1 MHVPTID
8 IAPYL
13 DGSARAAV
21 AARVARTFE
30 EIEFLAVTG
39 HGIPVQIVERA
50 FERSRAFFDLPQERK
65 DPRHPTVPS
74 RQRGYHGFATRGLAY
89 TLGEKAPPNL
99 REPYFLGPIDD
110 HRDHFRSQPVRRFGA
125 RVTFPQVSRQFPR
138 KPCVC
143 RPPAEAEA
151 AYHRCLKQED
161 LGWVTHTNG
170 RSRRH
175 FCPEP
180 VGTIRYQS
188 NNSGHLRGRPRET
201 GRRPVMNVPWMKS
214 PAMPRRSTSS
224 PTG

>member
-8 IAPYL
+8 IAPFL

-110 HRDHFRSQPVRRFGA
+110 HRDHFRSQPVRPPRGA
-125 RVTFPQVSRQFPR
+125 LVVNLGDMMTRWTSDRWTSALHRV
-138 KPCVC
+138 
-143 RPPAEAEA
+143 
-151 AYHRCLKQED
+151 
-161 LGWVTHTNG
+161 GN
-170 RSRRH
+170 
-175 FCPEP
+175 
-180 VGTIRYQS
+180 
-188 NNSGHLRGRPRET
+188 PREL
-201 GRRPVMNVPWMKS
+201 GSARSHRRTIGFFLHRDFEATIEAIPSCGPPNEAPKYPPISAGAHIAMKI
-214 PAMPRRSTSS
+214 TSS
-224 PTG
+224 HEGVRA